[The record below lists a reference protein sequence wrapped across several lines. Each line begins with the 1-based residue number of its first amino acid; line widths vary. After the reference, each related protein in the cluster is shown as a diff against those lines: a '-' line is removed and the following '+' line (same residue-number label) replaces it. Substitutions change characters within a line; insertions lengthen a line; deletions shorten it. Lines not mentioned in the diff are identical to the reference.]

1 NLLRLGFLCE
11 HRDDPLPCVS
21 SVQVPRPRCASS
33 PAALLPPRAN
43 SNRMLCPDPPPGPAA
58 SATLSSD
65 RHCRGDSVE
74 VSLVGLV
81 AVLWFFPVSTV
92 AGGWEKNARAGFL
105 MAWRGILAR
114 HLDRPPAIARS
125 ATCD

>member
-1 NLLRLGFLCE
+1 PGFDECDGLRAGDGAVQHNSEAQSEAQAHGATANLLRLGFLCE

-74 VSLVGLV
+74 VQAGNTSWWGL
-81 AVLWFFPVSTV
+81 LRFYRS
-92 AGGWEKNARAGFL
+92 FL
-105 MAWRGILAR
+105 
-114 HLDRPPAIARS
+114 
-125 ATCD
+125 